1 MCMFVFLDL
10 SVCISAYLYL
20 FICSLYLLIV
30 YLSVCVYVC
39 LFVYLSV
46 HLIVCVS
53 VCLSVCLSVYLS
65 VCLCICLHLFIR
77 LSLLECLFSSLSSP
91 TLLLNVSPRNQR
103 LSEFNGSQCR
113 CSERITSKSR
123 KRKRERE
130 EAGSIDQIELCGRKE
145 MTNGQGNCTIAS

>member
-77 LSLLECLFSSLSSP
+77 LSLLECLCSSLLSP
-91 TLLLNVSPRNQR
+91 TLLVNVSPRNQR
-103 LSEFNGSQCR
+103 LSEFNGGQCR
-113 CSERITSKSR
+113 YSELIPRQSR
-123 KRKRERE
+123 KRKRERGRGPSTRSSYAE
-130 EAGSIDQIELCGRKE
+130 EKK
-145 MTNGQGNCTIAS
+145 